1 MTCVNFAPKEYL
13 INLLTSENEGIIF
26 DKWRFFKFI
35 DSRSRYNKNPFF
47 LEWVFLLTLNFELMK
62 KIILLLFTFSILSCS
77 KDDNT
82 SSYKGKN
89 DLLIEGSPWVY
100 HHAEI
105 LKITNNTTPPK
116 TKEELS
122 ELVDFQNQFLSYD
135 FNRDGSANITVNE
148 DTTHSFNYKL
158 DTEKQ
163 IIEFENETFY
173 TLENIEVNESEF
185 SHTIDITF
193 APQPDN
199 RVSFTAKLFFKKN

>member
-1 MTCVNFAPKEYL
+1 
-13 INLLTSENEGIIF
+13 
-26 DKWRFFKFI
+26 
-35 DSRSRYNKNPFF
+35 
-47 LEWVFLLTLNFELMK
+47 MK

-116 TKEELS
+116 TKEELF

-135 FNRDGSANITVNE
+135 FNVIIIFILLSIIIIIKHFSNIKRLLNK
-148 DTTHSFNYKL
+148 S
-158 DTEKQ
+158 
-163 IIEFENETFY
+163 ENKIKF
-173 TLENIEVNESEF
+173 
-185 SHTIDITF
+185 
-193 APQPDN
+193 
-199 RVSFTAKLFFKKN
+199 

>member
-1 MTCVNFAPKEYL
+1 
-13 INLLTSENEGIIF
+13 
-26 DKWRFFKFI
+26 
-35 DSRSRYNKNPFF
+35 
-47 LEWVFLLTLNFELMK
+47 MK
-62 KIILLLFTFSILSCS
+62 VKYLLFVFSSLIFSCS
-77 KDDNT
+77 PDDNN
-82 SSYKGKN
+82 SVYKGKN
-89 DLLIEGSPWVY
+89 DLLIEGSPWIY

-105 LKITNNTTPPK
+105 LKITNNTTPTK

-148 DTTHSFNYKL
+148 DTTHLFNYKL

-173 TLENIEVNESEF
+173 TLENIEVTESEF

-193 APQPDN
+193 ASQPDN
-199 RVSFTAKLFFKKN
+199 RVFFTAKRFLKK